1 MGNRFFYTFTFFTV
15 FVLSLTSCDK
25 FHAKKLTGT
34 YSCEVDYHYW
44 DMTPLIIDSTYH
56 EDIESTRQGKNVI
69 VLGTSIPIDSLWKE
83 KEYYEGNVHDY
94 ITVLFK
100 DDSVYITR
108 SSGGLGGGCTLKY
121 SGRKM

>member
-15 FVLSLTSCDK
+15 FVLLLTSCDK
-25 FHAKKLTGT
+25 YHAKKLAGT

-44 DMTPLIIDSTYH
+44 DMTPLVIDSTYH
-56 EDIESTRQGKNVI
+56 EDIEISRERKNVI

-108 SSGGLGGGCTLKY
+108 SSGGLGGGGTLRY